1 MPPPGDQ
8 RSFPVELFCS
18 WNKAVY
24 VWERERETERE
35 ERREE
40 RENTCV
46 SVQWAQKK
54 FMAMLCFSKSW
65 SKPEQESRCSLN
77 LKLSRTFYLWIQQ
90 TDVGF
95 LCYICIS
102 SSDDKR
108 SAQKPSSILWCL
120 LVLLAIKKGVTQF
133 PISWE
138 KSFPTHSW
146 PTSFP
151 PPKQVNFKHHSK
163 VVGWWPGKFLLLCSA
178 VNGPSV

>member
-90 TDVGF
+90 TDVCF

-102 SSDDKR
+102 SSDDKKISPETKQHIMVFTGFTGHKKGR
-108 SAQKPSSILWCL
+108 YSVPHQLREILPHP
-120 LVLLAIKKGVTQF
+120 LLANLF
-133 PISWE
+133 PS
-138 KSFPTHSW
+138 P
-146 PTSFP
+146 
-151 PPKQVNFKHHSK
+151 
-163 VVGWWPGKFLLLCSA
+163 
-178 VNGPSV
+178 